1 MTGLDGEVT
10 TTKAYSDWQTNT
22 PINRIPILVEV
33 FVKYPA
39 DIKQPQLPP
48 HTASNLHAEPSL
60 HITNSDLRQLPK

>member
-10 TTKAYSDWQTNT
+10 TTKSYSDWQTNT

-48 HTASNLHAEPSL
+48 HTSSNLHAEPSL